1 MKSEWPR
8 EIARRVLVLWP
19 LKALGTSAFMALFFL
34 AYFSI
39 LHYPI
44 RNPAVMPQIALD
56 RWIAFTP
63 ASYPV
68 YVSLWVYVSLPPAL
82 MGNFRAL
89 LHHGLWVAALCLF
102 CLALFWLF
110 PTQTP
115 DFGVDWSLYPALA
128 TIKGI
133 DAAGNAFPSLHVA
146 SAVFS
151 ALWLDR
157 LMSVITAP
165 MWLRGISLAY
175 CLAIG
180 WSTMASLQ
188 HVALDVLAGAAVG
201 LVFAL
206 VSLHPTRSDTRPLD
220 I

>member
-1 MKSEWPR
+1 
-8 EIARRVLVLWP
+8 
-19 LKALGTSAFMALFFL
+19 
-34 AYFSI
+34 
-39 LHYPI
+39 
-44 RNPAVMPQIALD
+44 MPEVELD

-82 MGNFRAL
+82 INNFRAL
-89 LHHGLWVAALCLF
+89 LHYVTWMATMCLF
-102 CLALFWLF
+102 CLTLFWLF

-115 DFGVDWSLYPALA
+115 DFGIDWGMYPELA

-133 DAAGNAFPSLHVA
+133 DAAGNACPSLHVA

-157 LMSVITAP
+157 LMSVIAVPT
-165 MWLRGISLAY
+165 WFRRVNLTY

-188 HVALDVLAGAAVG
+188 HVALDVLAGATVG

-206 VSLHPTRSDTRPLD
+206 VSLRATRSDARALQ